1 MTLLSRDW
9 KRVYESN
16 FSGKGTLTSAF
27 YRPLLS
33 KAIQYDRLAGYLSLQ
48 NLADALQGIESAFE
62 SDGEIRIIASR
73 QLSQENKPVLTDNAP
88 LSEEGESR
96 LTLIAQM
103 LDEGRLQLKIGE
115 PRNNS
120 ESGIFHPK
128 LGIATDAKGNR
139 ITFEGSINETY
150 NAWYRNYERFKL
162 HRSWDEVENEYVKED
177 VKAFERLWNEEHEDV
192 EVTDIDE
199 AIEQDILDWQPK
211 SDEELQ
217 EHVERL
223 QNTKDPQA
231 SEAAVAQIVSD
242 HGRLPGALHM
252 AEDISS
258 ISPWPHQR
266 VAADTAASIYPES
279 LLFCDEVGLGKT
291 IEAGLTISR
300 LLTIGEVRDA
310 LLLVPATVQPQ
321 WQEELLEKFNINTY
335 SYDYAGAQRVLQ
347 DAYGREHTISEYDPA
362 DDWENSH
369 IGEFVSERDDPTVV
383 LASWHTAR
391 REGNMELFSPTV
403 HRGSDSESDA
413 LTPGQ
418 GADDAEW
425 DLTLVDEAHHGR
437 EGTNLYDLLTD
448 LRKDTTSMYVL
459 TATPM
464 QLEITELYDL
474 LRLCELPEGWNDRE
488 NFETY
493 FEVQQN
499 FPELLSKIAG
509 SESKTVEALLPDLS
523 SKWNIEPYE
532 GMLTLQAWA
541 GLIQAFVRKHDD
553 VADRVEEA
561 IDKTGLPLSE
571 RRRLKRVLGVGRL
584 GARDWEDRFSQ
595 LSGESLRFLL
605 ELGSQTTPV
614 QSRVF
619 RNTRETLRK
628 FAETGRLD
636 QRVPRREIEVR
647 EVELGDAEPLYDRVE
662 TYISDVYNRS
672 KQLLE
677 GKEQTA
683 VGFVMTTYR
692 QRLTSS
698 LHAIEQSLQR
708 RRENLKSELRDVSGI
723 SDSDLRT
730 GALADREEVLDREY
744 DVSVDKIGATGD
756 AGERIRQ
763 YELSKLEDF
772 IAQLYDVP
780 EDPKLEQLVQDLQ
793 TLSGLARD
801 TVIIFTQYMDTLDAI
816 KNKVCLSHPA
826 VGTYSGRGGEIYEED
841 TGEWRGTS
849 KERVKRK
856 FIDPD
861 GDLSVLICTDS
872 ASEGLN
878 LQTCDAMINYDLP
891 WNPMRV
897 EQRIGRIDR
906 IGQVNDD
913 VLIWNYVYADTV
925 EEDIYDRLRERI
937 NLFEQA
943 VGPLRPI
950 LEGLEGDVERVAM
963 GESDQDSEDI
973 ANTAESRAAEAA
985 ELSRRVGLAEDGKET
1000 TEAEVIESS
1009 KLDGWTTAHPDIE
1022 SIGYPN
1028 RRFEPMVTP
1037 DVVKRLFTQSQTLRD
1052 QGWRFEMLDRQ
1063 LTDDEDAPYKKL
1075 YRMSVPDDATPPV
1088 PTNPPEDTVQAMYT
1102 DDDEVLISFDP
1113 KVLEWYPSVAIPL
1126 PQQELFEYLLDVLRQ
1141 NQCCE
1146 DLGELVRFDG
1156 RLRES
1161 GIEIQ
1166 ESEAGQSNSLV
1177 SMYASSESKQR
1188 LSLDV
1193 SIPDKEV
1200 ATETIQRWITH
1211 YE

>member
-1 MTLLSRDW
+1 MSFRERHW
-9 KRVYESN
+9 ECVYESD
-16 FSGKGTLTSAF
+16 FRGEETLVGAF
-27 YRPLLS
+27 YQPMLS
-33 KAIQYDRLAGYLSLQ
+33 EAVQYDRLAGYLSLQ

-62 SDGEIRIIASR
+62 TDGEIRIIASKKLGR
-73 QLSQENKPVLTDNAP
+73 ENKPLLTDSP

-96 LTLIAQM
+96 LALIAQM
-103 LDEGRLQLKIGE
+103 MDEGRLQLKIGE
-115 PRNNS
+115 PRNSTNG
-120 ESGIFHPK
+120 GIFHPK
-128 LGIATDAKGNR
+128 LGIATDADGYS
-139 ITFEGSINETY
+139 ISFEGSINETY
-150 NAWYRNYERFKL
+150 NAWYRNYERFKV
-162 HRSWDEVENEYVKED
+162 HRSWDDVEGEYVEED
-177 VKAFERLWNEEHEDV
+177 IETFERLWKEEDPDV
-192 EVTDIDE
+192 EITDIDE
-199 AIEQDILDWQPK
+199 AIEQDILDWQPD
-211 SDEELQ
+211 SDEEV
-217 EHVERL
+217 EKHVERL
-223 QNTKDPQA
+223 QNTQDPQA
-231 SEAAVAQIVSD
+231 SEAAVTQIVSD
-242 HGRLPGALHM
+242 RSRLPGALHM

-258 ISPWPHQR
+258 ITPWPHQR

-300 LLTIGEVRDA
+300 LLAIGEVDDA

-321 WQEELLEKFNINTY
+321 WQEELLEKFNINAY
-335 SYDYAGAQRVLQ
+335 SYDYAGAQRVLR
-347 DAYGREHTISEYDPA
+347 DAYGREHSLSEYNPA

-369 IGEFVSERDDPTVV
+369 IGEFVSERDGPTVV

-391 REGNMELFSPTV
+391 REGNMELFSPTI
-403 HRGSDSESDA
+403 HRDGETIDSKRDENVV
-413 LTPGQ
+413 
-418 GADDAEW
+418 EW

-448 LRKDTTSMYVL
+448 LRKDTACMYVL

-464 QLEITELYDL
+464 QLKITELYDL
-474 LRLCELPEGWNDRE
+474 LRLCDLPDGWNDRE
-488 NFETY
+488 NFDTY
-493 FEVQQN
+493 FQVQQDL
-499 FPELLSKIAG
+499 PELLDEIAG
-509 SESKTVEALLPDLS
+509 SDSKSVEALLPDLS
-523 SKWNIEPYE
+523 SKWSVEPYE
-532 GMLTLQAWA
+532 GMLTLRTW
-541 GLIQAFVRKHDD
+541 GGMIQAFVRKHDD

-561 IDKTGLPLSE
+561 IDETGLSLSE

-647 EVELGDAEPLYDRVE
+647 EVKLGDARPLYERVE

-730 GALADREEVLDREY
+730 GALAEREEVLDREY
-744 DVSVDKIGATGD
+744 DVSVDEIGATGD

-763 YELSKLEDF
+763 YELSELEDF
-772 IAQLYDVP
+772 ISQLYDVP

-801 TVIIFTQYMDTLDAI
+801 TVIIFTQYTDTLDAI

-826 VGTYSGRGGEIYEED
+826 VGTYSGRGGEIYDAEN
-841 TGEWRGTS
+841 GEWRGTS
-849 KERVKRK
+849 KERVKRE
-856 FIDPD
+856 FTDPD

-1000 TEAEVIESS
+1000 TEAEIIESS

-1022 SIGYPN
+1022 SIGYPD

-1037 DVVKRLFTQSQTLRD
+1037 DVVKRLFTQSQVLRD

-1088 PTNPPEDTVQAMYT
+1088 PTDPPEDTVQAMYT

-1113 KVLEWYPSVAIPL
+1113 KVLEWYPSVVIPL

-1141 NQCCE
+1141 KQRGE
-1146 DLGELVRFDG
+1146 YIGELVRFDG
-1156 RLRES
+1156 WLSES
-1161 GIEIQ
+1161 GIEIEVNQ
-1166 ESEAGQSNSLV
+1166 SGQSDPLV

-1193 SIPDKEV
+1193 SIPNEKM
-1200 ATETIQRWITH
+1200 ATETIQRWLTPF
-1211 YE
+1211 E